1 MILTTIQRMT
11 GKKIVDDRLL
21 LDDSDDDPEIDV
33 EEDILEVPES
43 QII

>member
-43 QII
+43 